1 MQGQDQ
7 SANLRR
13 QGHAG
18 EGVQEIL
25 MVENVNTYELPSE
38 WIWPSSCCILSGFGS
53 VTGHRNGDC

>member
-7 SANLRR
+7 SVNLRR

-25 MVENVNTYELPSE
+25 MVENVNSYELPSE
-38 WIWPSSCCILSGFGS
+38 WIWPSSYCILSGLGS
-53 VTGHRNGDC
+53 VYGS